1 MLSPK
6 SQEENV
12 QRRKTTGLNSARN
25 SVKIRAKK
33 SMLDVAIKEVIS
45 DLQ

>member
-1 MLSPK
+1 MSPK

-12 QRRKTTGLNSARN
+12 QRRKTTGLNNASN

-33 SMLDVAIKEVIS
+33 SVLDVAIKEVIL